1 VAAIRAGSV
10 VAIPTDTVYGL
21 AALPTD
27 RGAIAR
33 LVELKGRDAEQPI
46 AVLFDSIAEVGPHLR
61 QRHAVD
67 RLASFWPGALTAVVE
82 ASSDSGLVPPV
93 IASEGTIGI
102 RKPDDQVARA
112 VIRGCGGLLA
122 VSSANRHGEAP
133 ATSAEE
139 VQAMFGEELLILD
152 GGPRRG
158 GVASTVIDLT
168 AEPPKVLREGEIAA
182 LRVLAALRED
192 SA

>member
-1 VAAIRAGSV
+1 
-10 VAIPTDTVYGL
+10 
-21 AALPTD
+21 
-27 RGAIAR
+27 
-33 LVELKGRDAEQPI
+33 
-46 AVLFDSIAEVGPHLR
+46 
-61 QRHAVD
+61 
-67 RLASFWPGALTAVVE
+67 LTAVVE
-82 ASSDSGLVPPV
+82 ASSESGLVAPV